1 MQYKTEYSICR
12 DYLMAAEYCQAF
24 LDGDTGYTV
33 DRYGNTDYL
42 VIFESKQSAEKPYY
56 RRTKLKA
63 MRHDDL
69 LDLWQNYFMQYTGFD
84 EMTKSELI
92 GDLLKITR
100 RKYYANHYEQNGF
113 RNIEEYDFSVAGYVP
128 GDIIKVCN
136 ADDISFITP
145 DCIHNLFYDAP
156 IHAEAEVWKR
166 EDSDC
171 SWELV
176 DEFYF
181 CDYTDIYTPSHEQ
194 VYQCLLNENNP
205 LAHLVAYDMPRGI
218 FENVE

>member
-1 MQYKTEYSICR
+1 MQYKTEYLVFR
-12 DYLMAAEYCQAF
+12 DYDRAAEYCQEF
-24 LDGDTGYTV
+24 LEGDAGYTV
-33 DRYGNTDYL
+33 DLYGNTAYL
-42 VIFESKQSAEKPYY
+42 VIFESEQSAEKPYY
-56 RRTKLKA
+56 QRTKLKA

-69 LDLWQNYFMQYTGFD
+69 LDLWRKYFMEYTCFNG
-84 EMTKSELI
+84 MTKSELI
-92 GDLLKITR
+92 DDLLKITS

-113 RNIEEYDFSVAGYVP
+113 RNIEEYDFSVAGYTP

-136 ADDISFITP
+136 ADDISCITTDFIR
-145 DCIHNLFYDAP
+145 NLFYDTP
-156 IHAEAEVWKR
+156 IYAEAEVWKR

-171 SWELV
+171 AWEFV
-176 DEFYF
+176 DYFYL
-181 CDYTDIYTPSHEQ
+181 CDYTDIYAPSHEQ